1 MPVFEWPVLDLNEVV
16 AWALI
21 AGGFAYWAARTLGPS
36 AAAVTA
42 ALVALA
48 VKTAL
53 FEAS

>member
-1 MPVFEWPVLDLNEVV
+1 VPVLELNDII

-21 AGGFAYWAARTLGPS
+21 AAGFAYAAARVLGPS

-48 VKTAL
+48 VKTVL
-53 FEAS
+53 IDIV

>member
-1 MPVFEWPVLDLNEVV
+1 MPLFDLPPLELNEVI

-48 VKTAL
+48 VKSAL